1 MIDVDLCR
9 DSTLMMISAE
19 VVERIVTIND
29 NSPPQNYSHPD
40 NQTATFNV
48 VPEHSIN
55 YLYFHPQSIWNEN
68 MRYLIE
74 RCKEQIWPS
83 RRGGGAPNV
92 LEIRK
97 AWFQVACNTDMKER
111 NVETDGHSPNVMI
124 MFSRLDDLPY
134 SLTYGATL
142 QALR

>member
-1 MIDVDLCR
+1 MQRTTPSGRIRYRPPVLQTIRSDFVDSL
-9 DSTLMMISAE
+9 T
-19 VVERIVTIND
+19 
-29 NSPPQNYSHPD
+29 
-40 NQTATFNV
+40 
-48 VPEHSIN
+48 
-55 YLYFHPQSIWNEN
+55 
-68 MRYLIE
+68 
-74 RCKEQIWPS
+74 
-83 RRGGGAPNV
+83 APNV

-111 NVETDGHSPNVMI
+111 NVATDGHSPNVMI

>member
-1 MIDVDLCR
+1 MHKYDLKKTTVKTKVIDVDLCR

-48 VPEHSIN
+48 VSEHSISF
-55 YLYFHPQSIWNEN
+55 LYFHPWSIWNEN

-74 RCKEQIWPS
+74 RCK
-83 RRGGGAPNV
+83 
-92 LEIRK
+92 K
-97 AWFQVACNTDMKER
+97 
-111 NVETDGHSPNVMI
+111 
-124 MFSRLDDLPY
+124 
-134 SLTYGATL
+134 
-142 QALR
+142 